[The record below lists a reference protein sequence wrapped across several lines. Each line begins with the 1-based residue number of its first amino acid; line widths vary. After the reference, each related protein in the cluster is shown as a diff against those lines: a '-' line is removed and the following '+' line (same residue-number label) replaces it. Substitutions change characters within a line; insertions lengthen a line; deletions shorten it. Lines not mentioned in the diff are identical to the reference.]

1 MELHTGA
8 SFLDKPLLEL
18 LEPDWEKAA
27 YGLILLLAVVSRFW
41 DLGARSISWDECT
54 HALFSYY
61 LYRGQGFTHDPM
73 MHGPFL
79 FHANALVYFLFGD
92 SDYTTRIAPALFG
105 VFLVMSPLL
114 LRRWLG
120 RLGALLASALLL
132 ISPSIL
138 YYSRYLRNEV
148 YIALWMVLLTAT
160 LFHFLEDRKPCWF
173 YLGAAVLMLSLATKE
188 NAYFFGFAG
197 LVFLVEVVLWQR
209 VRGRRH
215 VWLYVGGLAL
225 CALLVVV
232 AYGLGHSPPE
242 GGDADPVSSGLGTL
256 LKALMTVLAGT
267 LPAVLLSATLIRSQ
281 HPRPSVVEG
290 AVRSLTWR
298 NWLVALLFVSFIYV
312 LLFSAFF
319 TSSTGLGTGILG
331 SITYWLAQQ
340 GVERGS
346 QPCYYYG
353 LLLLMYEFVPL
364 LFGLLGLVYY
374 LFLRPFIHSA
384 AAADPEPVSQG
395 DAGLSLPPL
404 PLFASFLVFWTL
416 FSLFIYAWAG
426 EKMPWMVV
434 HQVVPLILL
443 AAKFLGDR
451 LERVDW
457 SDVWRRGGALLAL
470 LLPILFLGLCSMAKS
485 RASVEWLTV
494 LLVVLLLLF
503 LNTLIIRR
511 LGRRCTAAVVLVATL
526 GFLSFF
532 TLRFAWMAAYI
543 NYDYATEVLVYAHG
557 GADVKSTMDEIAE
570 LSRRTVGDKRI
581 EVAYDREAAW
591 PLEWY
596 LREYPN
602 RNYYGDTPT
611 RDLRDVPIVITSPGL
626 DDRVRPLL
634 GDRFYRVR
642 RREIWWP
649 SQQYMGLT
657 WERVWDTL
665 ASPERREILWN
676 ILYNRQYPRTPD
688 NWYHVDEFYLYVRK
702 DVAQQL
708 WDYGAVSLGSI
719 ELLPD
724 PYAAARVELGVAGEW
739 GELGVDL
746 GQFNHPRGL
755 AVGPEG
761 DVYVVDSDN
770 HRVQV
775 FDDQGTFLRAWGSRC
790 DLSTGQGCVD
800 PDGDGPLA
808 PGDSQFL
815 EPWGVAVSGDGRV
828 YVADTWTH
836 RLQVSD
842 IDGAFQAKW
851 GSYGQTASE
860 AYHLYGPRDIAVDT
874 AGRVFVTDTGNK
886 RVVVYDHEGQLLRQ
900 WGGAGTGPGQFEE
913 PVGLAA
919 APASSLDAD
928 GLLYV
933 ADTWNQRIQT
943 FDGEGVFLWQGPVEA
958 WYGDSVTNKPYLA
971 VDPQG
976 RLYITDPEGGLVAIF
991 SHQGALVATFG
1002 QPGYDTGA
1010 YSLPTGIDLDAS
1022 GYIYLADTNH
1032 HRIVKLEPLP

>member
-1 MELHTGA
+1 MELQPRS
-8 SFLDKPLLEL
+8 SFLDKPLLDL
-18 LEPDWEKAA
+18 LQPDWEKAA
-27 YGLILLLAVVSRFW
+27 WGLILLLAVVSRFW

-54 HALFSYY
+54 HALFSYH
-61 LYRGQGFTHDPM
+61 LYRGEGFTHDPM

-120 RLGALLASALLL
+120 RLGTLFASTLFL
-132 ISPSIL
+132 ISPSLL

-148 YIALWMVLLTAT
+148 YIALWMVLLTAA
-160 LFHFLEDRKPCWF
+160 LFHFLDDRKPCWL
-173 YLGAAVLMLSLATKE
+173 YLGAAALMLSLATKE

-197 LVFLVEVVLWQR
+197 LVFLVEVVVWQR
-209 VRGRRH
+209 VRGRCRG
-215 VWLYVGGLAL
+215 WLYAGGLAL
-225 CALLVVV
+225 CAFLVAV
-232 AYGLGHSPPE
+232 AYGLGRLPPE
-242 GGDADPVSSGLGTL
+242 AGETDAASSGPVTL

-267 LPAVLLSATLIRSQ
+267 LPAVLLSATLIRSR
-281 HPRPSVVEG
+281 HPGPSIVEG
-290 AVRSLTWR
+290 AIRSLTWR
-298 NWLVALLFVSFIYV
+298 NWFVALLAVLIIYV

-319 TSSTGLGTGILG
+319 TSPTGLGTGILG
-331 SITYWLAQQ
+331 SIAYWLAQQ

-346 QPCYYYG
+346 QPYYYYG
-353 LLLLMYEFVPL
+353 LLLLMYEFVAL
-364 LFGLLGLVYY
+364 LFGLLGLVHY
-374 LFLRPFIHSA
+374 LLLRPFSRLA
-384 AAADPEPVSQG
+384 RSSDREPVSECE
-395 DAGLSLPPL
+395 DGLSFPTC
-404 PLFASFLVFWTL
+404 PLFVSFLIFWTL

-457 SDVWRRGGALLAL
+457 SAVWRRGGALLSL
-470 LLPILFLGLCSMAKS
+470 MSPILFLGLCSLAKP
-485 RASVEWLTV
+485 RASVERLTV
-494 LLVVLLLLF
+494 LLVVLLLLIVTA
-503 LNTLIIRR
+503 LVIRR
-511 LGRRCTAAVVLVATL
+511 LGGSYTVAVLLVTALA
-526 GFLSFF
+526 FLSVF

-543 NYDYATEVLVYAHG
+543 NYDYATELLVYAHG
-557 GADVKSTMDEIAE
+557 GADVKATMDEIAE
-570 LSRRTVGDKRI
+570 LSRHTVGDKQI

-596 LREYPN
+596 LREYPK

-611 RDLRDVPIVITSPGL
+611 RDLRDVPVVISSPAL
-626 DDRVRPLL
+626 DNWVRPLL
-634 GDRFYRVR
+634 SDRFYRVR

-649 SQQYMGLT
+649 NQQYMGLT
-657 WERVWDTL
+657 WERIRDIL
-665 ASPERREILWN
+665 ATPEQREILWN
-676 ILYNRQYPRTPD
+676 ILYYRQYPRMPD

-702 DVAQQL
+702 DLAQQL
-708 WDYGAVSLGSI
+708 WDYGVVPPGSF
-719 ELLPD
+719 ELLLD
-724 PYAAARVELGVAGEW
+724 PYVAAQVELGVVREW

-790 DLSTGQGCVD
+790 DLSTGQGCLD

-808 PGDSQFL
+808 PGDGQFL
-815 EPWGVAVSGDGRV
+815 EPWGVAVSDDGRV
-828 YVADTWTH
+828 YVADTWNH
-836 RLQVSD
+836 RLQVFD
-842 IDGAFQAKW
+842 IDGTFQAKW

-874 AGRVFVTDTGNK
+874 SGRVFVTDTGNK
-886 RVVVYDHEGQLLRQ
+886 RVVLYDQAGWLLRQ

-919 APASSLDAD
+919 APANGLDAD

-933 ADTWNQRIQT
+933 ADTWNQRIQA
-943 FDGEGVFLWQGPVEA
+943 FDGQGIFLRQWPVEA

-971 VDPQG
+971 VDPQQ
-976 RLYITDPEGGLVAIF
+976 RLYITDPEGSLVAVF
-991 SHQGALVATFG
+991 SQQGALLATFG
-1002 QPGYDTGA
+1002 QQGPDAGA
-1010 YSLPTGIDLDAS
+1010 FSLPTGIDLDAS
-1022 GYIYLADTNH
+1022 GYVYVADTNH

>member
-1 MELHTGA
+1 MELHTRS
-8 SFLDKPLLEL
+8 SFLDKPLLDL
-18 LEPDWEKAA
+18 VQPDWEKAA
-27 YGLILLLAVVSRFW
+27 YGLILLLAVVSRLW

-120 RLGALLASALLL
+120 RLGALLASTLLL

-148 YIALWMVLLTAT
+148 YIALWMVLLTVA
-160 LFHFLEDRKPCWF
+160 LFHFLEDRKPYWF

-209 VRGRRH
+209 VRRRRH
-215 VWLYVGGLAL
+215 IWLYVGGLAL
-225 CALLVVV
+225 CAFFAVV

-242 GGDADPVSSGLGTL
+242 GGGTDLVSSGLVTL
-256 LKALMTVLAGT
+256 LKAVVTVLAGT
-267 LPAVLLSATLIRSQ
+267 LPAVLLGATLIRSQ
-281 HPRPSVVEG
+281 HPRPSAVEG
-290 AVRSLTWR
+290 AFRSLTWR
-298 NWLVALLFVSFIYV
+298 NWLIALLSVLFIYV
-312 LLFSAFF
+312 LLFSASF
-319 TSSTGLGTGILG
+319 TSPTGLGTGILG

-346 QPCYYYG
+346 QPYYYYG

-364 LFGLLGLVYY
+364 LFGLVGLVYY
-374 LFLRPFIHSA
+374 LSLRPFSHSA
-384 AAADPEPVSQG
+384 TTADPEPVSQG
-395 DAGLSLPPL
+395 KADLSFPSF
-404 PLFASFLVFWTL
+404 PLFVSFLIFWTL

-457 SDVWRRGGALLAL
+457 SAVWRRGGALLAL
-470 LLPILFLGLCSMAKS
+470 LFPILFLGFYSLAQP
-485 RASVEWLTV
+485 RASVERLAV
-494 LLVVLLLLF
+494 LLVVLLLLV
-503 LNTLIIRR
+503 LTTLVSRR
-511 LGRRCTAAVVLVATL
+511 LGGRYTAAVVLVTAL

-543 NYDYATEVLVYAHG
+543 NYDYPTELLVYAHG

-570 LSRRTVGDKRI
+570 LSRRTVGDKQV

-611 RDLRDVPIVITSPGL
+611 RDLRKAPIVISSPGL

-634 GDRFYRVR
+634 GDRFYRAR

-649 SQQYMGLT
+649 NQQYMGLT
-657 WERVWDTL
+657 WEQIRDIL
-665 ASPERREILWN
+665 ASPEQREILWN
-676 ILYNRQYPRTPD
+676 ILYYRQYPRTPD
-688 NWYHVDEFYLYVRK
+688 DWYHVDEVFLYVRK

-708 WDYGAVSLGSI
+708 WDHGVAPLGSF
-719 ELLPD
+719 ELPAD
-724 PYAAARVELGVAGEW
+724 PYAEVQVELGIVREW

-755 AVGPEG
+755 AVGPQG

-808 PGDSQFL
+808 PGDGQFL

-828 YVADTWTH
+828 YVADTWNH
-836 RLQVSD
+836 RLQVFDSG
-842 IDGAFQAKW
+842 GAFQAKW
-851 GSYGQTASE
+851 GSYGQTATE
-860 AYHLYGPRDIAVDT
+860 AYHLYGPRDVAVDS

-886 RVVVYDHEGQLLRQ
+886 RVVVYDLEGRLLRQ

-919 APASSLDAD
+919 APANGLNAD

-933 ADTWNQRIQT
+933 ADTWNQRIQA
-943 FDGEGVFLWQGPVEA
+943 FDGQGVLLWQWPVEA

-971 VDPQG
+971 VDSQR
-976 RLYITDPEGGLVAIF
+976 RLYITDPEGSLVAVF
-991 SHQGALVATFG
+991 SSQGALVATFG
-1002 QPGYDTGA
+1002 QHGHDAGA
-1010 YSLPTGIDLDAS
+1010 FSLPTGIDLDAS
-1022 GYIYLADTNH
+1022 GHIYVADTNH
-1032 HRIVKLEPLP
+1032 HRIVQLEPLP

>member
-1 MELHTGA
+1 MELHTKS
-8 SFLDKPLLEL
+8 SFLDKPLLDL
-18 LEPDWEKAA
+18 LQLDWEKAA
-27 YGLILLLAVVSRFW
+27 YGLILLLAIVSRFW

-79 FHANALVYFLFGD
+79 FHANALVFYLFGD
-92 SDYTTRIAPALFG
+92 SDYTTRIVPALSG

-120 RLGALLASALLL
+120 RLGTLLASTLLL

-148 YIALWMVLLTAT
+148 YIALWMVLLTAA

-209 VRGRRH
+209 VRGQRH
-215 VWLYVGGLAL
+215 IWLYAGGVAL
-225 CALLVVV
+225 GALLMVV
-232 AYGLGHSPPE
+232 AYGLGRPPVD
-242 GGDADPVSSGLGTL
+242 GGETAPATSAVVTL
-256 LKALMTVLAGT
+256 LDALVTVLAGT
-267 LPAVLLSATLIRSQ
+267 LPAVLLSATLIRSW
-281 HPRPSVVEG
+281 HPRPSIVEG
-290 AVRSLTWR
+290 AIRSLAWR
-298 NWLVALLFVSFIYV
+298 NWLIAVLLIFLIYT

-319 TSSTGLGTGILG
+319 TSPTGLGTGILG
-331 SITYWLAQQ
+331 SLTYWLAQQ
-340 GVERGS
+340 DVERGS
-346 QPCYYYG
+346 QPYYYYG

-374 LFLRPFIHSA
+374 LLLRPFSRSA
-384 AAADPEPVSQG
+384 TPADQEPVSQ
-395 DAGLSLPPL
+395 DEPGLSSLSS
-404 PLFASFLVFWTL
+404 PLFLSFLIFWTP

-426 EKMPWMVV
+426 ERMPWMVV
-434 HQVVPLILL
+434 HQVVPLIFL
-443 AAKFLGDR
+443 AAKVLGD
-451 LERVDW
+451 LFERVNW
-457 SDVWRRGGALLAL
+457 PAVWRRGGALLGL
-470 LLPILFLGLCSMAKS
+470 LLPIMLLGLYSLA
-485 RASVEWLTV
+485 RPRGTAERLAV

-503 LNTLIIRR
+503 LTVLVIRR
-511 LGRRCTAAVVLVATL
+511 LGGRYTGAVTLATAL

-532 TLRFAWMAAYI
+532 TVRFAWMAAYI
-543 NYDYATEVLVYAHG
+543 NYDYATEPLVYAHG

-570 LSRRTVGDKRI
+570 LSRRTVGDKQI

-611 RDLRDVPIVITSPGL
+611 RDLRDVPVVISSPGL

-634 GDRFYRVR
+634 GDRFHRVR

-649 SQQYMGLT
+649 NQQYMGLT
-657 WERVWDTL
+657 WERVRDIL
-665 ASPERREILWN
+665 ASPEKRRILWN
-676 ILYNRQYPRTPD
+676 ILYHRQYPRTPD
-688 NWYHVDEFYLYVRK
+688 DWYHVDYVYVYVRK
-702 DVAQQL
+702 DVALQL
-708 WDYGAVSLGSI
+708 WDHGAVPLESI
-719 ELLPD
+719 ELPPD
-724 PYAAARVELGVAGEW
+724 PYAGAQVELGVLREW

-755 AVGPEG
+755 SVAPGG

-775 FDDQGTFLRAWGSRC
+775 LNAQGTILRAWGSRC

-808 PGDSQFL
+808 PGDGQFL
-815 EPWGVAVSGDGRV
+815 EPWGIAVSGDGRV
-828 YVADTWTH
+828 YVADTWNH
-836 RLQVSD
+836 RLQVFD
-842 IDGAFQAKW
+842 ADGAFLAKW

-860 AYHLYGPRDIAVDT
+860 AHLFYGPRDVAVD
-874 AGRVFVTDTGNK
+874 ASGRVFVTDTGNK
-886 RVVVYDHEGQLLRQ
+886 RIVVYEREWRLLQQ
-900 WGGAGTGPGQFEE
+900 WGGPGTGPSQFKE
-913 PVGLAA
+913 PVGLAV
-919 APASSLDAD
+919 APANGLDFS
-928 GLLYV
+928 GTLYV
-933 ADTWNQRIQT
+933 ADTWNQRVQA
-943 FDGEGVFLWQGPVEA
+943 FDRDGAFLRQWPVEA
-958 WYGDSVTNKPYLA
+958 WYGNSVANKPFLA
-971 VDPQG
+971 IDHQSRV
-976 RLYITDPEGGLVAIF
+976 YITDPEG
-991 SHQGALVATFG
+991 ALVAVFGHQGDLLATFG
-1002 QPGYDTGA
+1002 HYGHDAGA
-1010 YSLPTGIDLDAS
+1010 FSLPSGIDLDAS
-1022 GYIYLADTNH
+1022 DHIYVADTNN
-1032 HRIVKLEPLP
+1032 HRVLKLEPLP

>member
-1 MELHTGA
+1 MELHTGS
-8 SFLDKPLLEL
+8 SFLDKPLLDL
-18 LEPDWEKAA
+18 VQPDWEKAA

-79 FHANALVYFLFGD
+79 FHANALVYFLLGD
-92 SDYTTRIAPALFG
+92 SDYTTRIAPGLFG

-120 RLGALLASALLL
+120 RLGTLLASTMLL
-132 ISPSIL
+132 ISPTIL

-148 YIALWMVLLTAT
+148 YIALWMVLLTAA
-160 LFHFLEDRKPCWF
+160 LFHFLEDRRPCWF
-173 YLGAAVLMLSLATKE
+173 CLGAAVLMLSLATKE

-215 VWLYVGGLAL
+215 IWLYVGGLAL
-225 CALLVVV
+225 CALFAVV
-232 AYGLGHSPPE
+232 ACGLGHSPPE
-242 GGDADPVSSGLGTL
+242 GGETDLASSGLVTL
-256 LKALMTVLAGT
+256 LRALMMVLAGT
-267 LPAVLLSATLIRSQ
+267 LPAVLLSGTLIRSQ
-281 HPRPSVVEG
+281 HPRPSAVER
-290 AVRSLTWR
+290 AFRSLTWR
-298 NWLVALLFVSFIYV
+298 NWLVALLLVFFIYA

-319 TSSTGLGTGILG
+319 TSPTGLGTGILG

-340 GVERGS
+340 GVGRGS
-346 QPCYYYG
+346 QPTYYYG
-353 LLLLMYEFVPL
+353 LLLLTYGFVPL

-374 LFLRPFIHSA
+374 LFLRPFSHSTT
-384 AAADPEPVSQG
+384 AADPEPASL
-395 DAGLSLPPL
+395 DKADLSFPSF
-404 PLFASFLVFWTL
+404 PLFVSFLIFWTL

-443 AAKFLGDR
+443 AAKFLGER

-457 SDVWRRGGALLAL
+457 SAVWRRGGALLAL
-470 LLPILFLGLCSMAKS
+470 LLPIIFLSLYSLAKPKE
-485 RASVEWLTV
+485 SVERLAI
-494 LLVVLLLLF
+494 LFVVLLLLS
-503 LNTLIIRR
+503 LTVLVIRR
-511 LGRRCTAAVVLVATL
+511 LGGRYTATVVQITVL
-526 GFLSFF
+526 GTLSFF

-543 NYDYATEVLVYAHG
+543 NYDYPTELLVYAHG

-570 LSRRTVGDKRI
+570 LSRRTVGDKQI

-611 RDLRDVPIVITSPGL
+611 RDLRDVPIVISSPGL

-657 WERVWDTL
+657 WERIWNIL
-665 ASPERREILWN
+665 ASPEQREILWN
-676 ILYNRQYPRTPD
+676 ILYYRQYPRTPD
-688 NWYHVDEFYLYVRK
+688 DWYHVDEFYLYVRK

-708 WDYGAVSLGSI
+708 WDHGVAPPGSL
-719 ELLPD
+719 EFPPD
-724 PYAAARVELGVAGEW
+724 PYAAAEVELGVVRAW

-746 GQFNHPRGL
+746 GQFNHPRDL
-755 AVGPEG
+755 AVGPKG

-770 HRVQV
+770 HRIQV

-808 PGDSQFL
+808 PGDGQFL
-815 EPWGVAVSGDGRV
+815 EPWGVAVSGEGRV
-828 YVADTWTH
+828 YVADTWNH
-836 RLQVSD
+836 RLQVFD
-842 IDGAFQAKW
+842 VDGAFQAKW
-851 GSYGQTASE
+851 GSYGQTASD
-860 AYHLYGPRDIAVDT
+860 AYHLYGPRDVAVDT
-874 AGRVFVTDTGNK
+874 SSEISVTDTGNK
-886 RVVVYDHEGQLLRQ
+886 RVVVYDHDGRLLRQ
-900 WGGAGTGPGQFEE
+900 WGGAGSGPGQFEE

-919 APASSLDAD
+919 APANGLNAD

-933 ADTWNQRIQT
+933 ADTWNQRIQA
-943 FDGEGVFLWQGPVEA
+943 FDSQGLYVRQWPVAA
-958 WYGDSVTNKPYLA
+958 WSGASVAHKPSLA

-976 RLYITDPEGGLVAIF
+976 RVYITDPEGGLVAVF

-1002 QPGYDTGA
+1002 QHSDNA
-1010 YSLPTGIDLDAS
+1010 DAFRLPIGIDLDAS
-1022 GYIYLADTNH
+1022 GYIYVTDTNH